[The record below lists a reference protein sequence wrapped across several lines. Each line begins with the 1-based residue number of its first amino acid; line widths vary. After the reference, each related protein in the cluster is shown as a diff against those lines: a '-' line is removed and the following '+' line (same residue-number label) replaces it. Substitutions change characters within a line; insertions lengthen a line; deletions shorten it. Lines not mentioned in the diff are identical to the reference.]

1 MIRRFLLSPYVLAAP
16 LLEHPNWMIRRTA
29 QATVLWVASVWL
41 VLRRVDVAEDDPPN
55 PSDDLV
61 QQLSASTGLRD
72 FLLGRSVA
80 RRLVGRLCRALLLRL
95 SVAAK
100 ARERATSDARNF
112 ALRLAGPID
121 QKVLRNLLIWQNH
134 VLPSYLR
141 PDDDRQVDVA
151 LVLSGRSE
159 SEPRLFDLVSVG
171 LMLERLRNFV
181 VLWDEEAADDAASV
195 LMSDK
200 ELARWRS
207 AGAAGDLGR
216 LPRELTSQV
225 ERHGTWGGIK
235 LLPHGRKYAND
246 FFKLALPYRFI
257 VAVALPEGEDGTVE
271 PAELDLWLGL
281 IDAPRARRPD
291 LAFVVLNCLAP
302 SQWREWPA
310 HVRFAR
316 HQGLTL
322 QDAICLAQIA
332 DGFVGVLDIFGLAAH
347 SAGRP
352 GVYVPLED
360 GDFPRAEMS
369 VDLSSDRMAM
379 VGSRDPERIEK
390 AIEAFVR
397 RPVGFLDE
405 VKPG

>member
-1 MIRRFLLSPYVLAAP
+1 MIRRILLSPYVFAAP
-16 LLEHPNWMIRRTA
+16 WLEHPNWMIRRTA
-29 QATVLWVASVWL
+29 QATVLWVASIWL
-41 VLRRVDVAEDDPPN
+41 VLRRVDVAEGDPPD

-72 FLLGRSVA
+72 FLLGRSVVK
-80 RRLVGRLCRALLLRL
+80 RLVGRVCRALLLRL

-100 ARERATSDARNF
+100 ARERANSDGRNF
-112 ALRLAGPID
+112 ALRLGGPID
-121 QKVLRNLLIWQNH
+121 QKALRDLLIWQNH

-141 PDDDRQVDVA
+141 PGDDRQVDVA
-151 LVLSGRSE
+151 LVLSGPSG

-181 VLWDEEAADDAASV
+181 VLWDEETAVDSASV

-200 ELARWRS
+200 ELARWRA
-207 AGAAGDLGR
+207 AGVAGDLGR
-216 LPRELTSQV
+216 LPREMTSQV
-225 ERHGTWGGIK
+225 ERHGTRGGVK

-257 VAVALPEGEDGTVE
+257 VAVALREGEDGTVA
-271 PAELDLWLGL
+271 PAELELWLGL
-281 IDAPRARRPD
+281 IDALRVRRSD
-291 LAFVVLNCLAP
+291 LAFVMLNCLAP

-310 HVRFAR
+310 CVRFAR
-316 HQGLTL
+316 HDGLTL

-332 DGFVGVLDIFGLAAH
+332 DGFIGVLDIFGLAAH

-360 GDFPRAEMS
+360 GDYPRAE
-369 VDLSSDRMAM
+369 VADDLSNDRMIM
-379 VGSRDPERIEK
+379 VGSRDRACIERAMEEFEEFF
-390 AIEAFVR
+390 A
-397 RPVGFLDE
+397 GF
-405 VKPG
+405 PNC

>member
-1 MIRRFLLSPYVLAAP
+1 MIRRLLLSPFVLAAP
-16 LLEHPNWMIRRTA
+16 WLEHPNWMMRRTA
-29 QATVLWVASVWL
+29 QATVLWVASIWL
-41 VLRRVDVAEDDPPN
+41 VLRRVDVAEGDPPD

-72 FLLGRSVA
+72 FLLGPSVTK
-80 RRLVGRLCRALLLRL
+80 RLVGRLCRSLLLRL

-100 ARERATSDARNF
+100 TRERANSDERNF

-121 QKVLRNLLIWQNH
+121 QKALRNLLIWQNH

-151 LVLSGRSE
+151 LVLSGVE

-181 VLWDEEAADDAASV
+181 VLWDEETAVDAASV

-200 ELARWRS
+200 ELARWRA

-216 LPRELTSQV
+216 MPCEMTSQV
-225 ERHGTWGGIK
+225 ERHGTRGGVR
-235 LLPHGRKYAND
+235 LLPHGRKHAND

-257 VAVALPEGEDGTVE
+257 VAVALREDDDGTVV
-271 PAELDLWLGL
+271 PAELELWLGL
-281 IDAPRARRPD
+281 IDALRVRRSD
-291 LAFVVLNCLAP
+291 IAFVMLNCLAP

-316 HQGLTL
+316 HHGLTL
-322 QDAICLAQIA
+322 QDAICLAQTA
-332 DGFVGVLDIFGLAAH
+332 DGFIGVLDIFGLAAH

-360 GDFPRAEMS
+360 GDFPRTQVPDAMS
-369 VDLSSDRMAM
+369 NERTIM
-379 VGSRDPERIEK
+379 VGNRDPARIER
-390 AIEAFVR
+390 AMEEFEEFFAGL
-397 RPVGFLDE
+397 PNC
-405 VKPG
+405 